1 MKKNLLAA
9 ERRKQLTEMVRSSG
23 SVRIGEIAEFFGVSS
38 ETIRKDLI
46 YLNDRGAVKELLA
59 ARWQ

>member
-23 SVRIGEIAEFFGVSS
+23 SVRIGEIAEFF
-38 ETIRKDLI
+38 RQML
-46 YLNDRGAVKELLA
+46 
-59 ARWQ
+59 